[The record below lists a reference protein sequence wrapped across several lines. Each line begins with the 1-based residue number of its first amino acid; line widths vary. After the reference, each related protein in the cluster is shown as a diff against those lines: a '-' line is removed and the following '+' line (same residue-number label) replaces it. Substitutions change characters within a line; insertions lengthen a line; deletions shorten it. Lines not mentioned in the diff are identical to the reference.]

1 MSAGSPNFAAVFF
14 RRTTPQITNPGA
26 LWDQTPSIRSSVVPH
41 MSARMSGAGQ
51 MAAKSSFRICN
62 FKPRFMTGR
71 ALRSATRTFPLVSG
85 LNSTATRNASSL
97 SSLLT

>member
-41 MSARMSGAGQ
+41 MSACMSGAGQ

-62 FKPRFMTGR
+62 SNHG
-71 ALRSATRTFPLVSG
+71 S
-85 LNSTATRNASSL
+85 
-97 SSLLT
+97 